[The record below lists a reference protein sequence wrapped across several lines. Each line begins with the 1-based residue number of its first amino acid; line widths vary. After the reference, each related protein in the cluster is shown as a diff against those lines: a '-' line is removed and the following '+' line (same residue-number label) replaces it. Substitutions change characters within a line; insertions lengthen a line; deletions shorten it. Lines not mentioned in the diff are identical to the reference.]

1 MNKIYSIEFIIP
13 FNSKYKKNTKITLSI
28 KINLNFSLLLTK
40 MNNEKIAIKK
50 MLIFIASV
58 PKIKDIGIR
67 ATIKDG
73 ANRDMIYFINKLN
86 IYLKSK
92 LTIL

>member
-1 MNKIYSIEFIIP
+1 
-13 FNSKYKKNTKITLSI
+13 LSI
-28 KINLNFSLLLTK
+28 KINLNFSLFLTK
-40 MNNEKIAIKK
+40 MYNEKKVINK
-50 MLIFIASV
+50 MLMFIVSV

-67 ATIKDG
+67 AKIKEG

-92 LTIL
+92 LTIV